1 MVKTTNIDKYGKK
14 RRGKSLITGD
24 CVFPF
29 KYKGKIHNVCVNG
42 KDGNWCA
49 TGVDPK
55 KLSVKSWA
63 FCIDDDKEDVPEEK
77 TNKKKSSTKINFDN
91 IQILDEVDALEQES
105 GKVKRGVV
113 EKKNANKTVDI
124 RFKDGYKF
132 QPDTELKYIRRV
144 IKYTGDKNQEITDK
158 NFDLILAK
166 ITFIAPNKPY
176 DSLTFGHSKN
186 KNKNGNW
193 LVIDLDARK
202 SYFKDIEDGLKFY
215 IAERDYWQRKYDIIN
230 FEGFDDDLIR
240 DKIPELSFE
249 PVNLSTCKYDR
260 SMLDDEVY
268 LRDIPQNKVVKVAS
282 QNCYDIDELVQ
293 YLISSNGKNVDPM
306 DVIEGLSNPI
316 WNTEEEL
323 LFLRNFP
330 TIPEEKKEQF
340 QKIMDEQLAILR
352 MPPYIDVI
360 NTEKGKEFLNRLII
374 TGKICTED
382 YTNDFEPAQTEIT
395 RTREYL
401 RDNFTK
407 EEIDKIKIISTDN
420 GLNVEGVL
428 LKDTGASCIHGVGFR
443 FCSLYFSAFIKIR
456 ETLQLMGKP
465 FEIELFPG
473 IVEVRPNVFMFC
485 HGGERSNYKTGP
497 VWPLT
502 GMIFDNQNK
511 KVLVKPGQNVVA
523 GESLI
528 ASK

>member
-1 MVKTTNIDKYGKK
+1 MVIMVKTTNIDKYGKK

-29 KYKGKIHNVCVNG
+29 KYKGKIHNICVDG
-42 KDGNWCA
+42 KDGKWCA

-55 KLSVKSWA
+55 RLSVKSWA
-63 FCIDDDKEDVPEEK
+63 FCLDEEEK
-77 TNKKKSSTKINFDN
+77 IPEKQKKKSRKKINFDN
-91 IQILDEVDALEQES
+91 IQILDEVDALEKES
-105 GKVKRGVV
+105 GKEKRGVV
-113 EKKNANKTVDI
+113 EKKNANKTLDI
-124 RFKDGYKF
+124 RLKDIYKI
-132 QPDTELKYIRRV
+132 Y
-144 IKYTGDKNQEITDK
+144 KYTGDKNEKITEE

-166 ITFIAPNKPY
+166 ITFIVSNRPY
-176 DSLTFGHSKN
+176 NSLTFGHSKK
-186 KNKNGNW
+186 KNKDGNW

-202 SYFKDIEDGLKFY
+202 SYFKNIEDGLQFY
-215 IAERDYWQRKYDIIN
+215 IAERAYWQRKYDIIN

-249 PVNLSTCKYDR
+249 PVDLSTCKYDR

-268 LRDIPQNKVVKVAS
+268 LKDIPQNKVVKVAS
-282 QNCYDIDELVQ
+282 TNCYDIDELVQ
-293 YLISSNGKNVDPM
+293 YIISSNGKNVDPM
-306 DVIEGLSNPI
+306 DIIEGLSTPI

-330 TIPEEKKEQF
+330 TIPEENKEAF
-340 QKIMDEQLAILR
+340 QKILDEQLAILR
-352 MPPYIDVI
+352 MPPYIDII
-360 NTEKGKEFLNRLII
+360 NTKKGIEFLNKLII

-382 YTNDFEPAQTEIT
+382 YTSDFTPAQTGIT

-401 RDNFTK
+401 KDNFTK

-485 HGGERSNYKTGP
+485 HGGEKSNYK
-497 VWPLT
+497 
-502 GMIFDNQNK
+502 N
-511 KVLVKPGQNVVA
+511 
-523 GESLI
+523 
-528 ASK
+528 